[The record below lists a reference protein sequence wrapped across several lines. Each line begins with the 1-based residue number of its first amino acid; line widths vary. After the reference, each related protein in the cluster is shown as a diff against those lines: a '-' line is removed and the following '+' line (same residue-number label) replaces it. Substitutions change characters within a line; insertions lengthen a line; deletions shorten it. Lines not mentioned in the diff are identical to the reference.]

1 MKYLE
6 LVELSMLAQL
16 CDQYGTKLLA
26 RYVQYRRLQQLI
38 SETATLSHARRTSA
52 PAQATLAVDPR
63 QVRPARL
70 PTWLRVSL
78 CRKALVVARLFL
90 AKIPLQCQVL
100 KVRAVCKLHTRPL
113 RSDLQPSSRHV
124 CSFGT
129 PADRGG
135 RLCPGAD

>member
-1 MKYLE
+1 
-6 LVELSMLAQL
+6 MLAQL
-16 CDQYGTKLLA
+16 CDQYGAKLLA

-52 PAQATLAVDPR
+52 PAHATLAVDPR

-70 PTWLRVSL
+70 
-78 CRKALVVARLFL
+78 ALAVARLFL
-90 AKIPLQCQVL
+90 AKIPLQCQAL
-100 KVRAVCKLHTRPL
+100 KVRAACKLHTRPL
-113 RSDLQPSSRHV
+113 RSDLQPSSRNV

-135 RLCPGAD
+135 HSCPGAD